1 MSLAWAIG
9 LSAPCLAEGKGY
21 VPPDGFVPT
30 SAVADQ
36 IAEAVLVPIYGAKI
50 IAEERPFKTRLEGD
64 VWIVE
69 GTLKETPGTIT
80 MGGVFTI
87 KISRRT
93 GEILYVM
100 HTR

>member
-1 MSLAWAIG
+1 
-9 LSAPCLAEGKGY
+9 
-21 VPPDGFVPT
+21 
-30 SAVADQ
+30 
-36 IAEAVLVPIYGAKI
+36 
-50 IAEERPFKTRLEGD
+50 
-64 VWIVE
+64 
-69 GTLKETPGTIT
+69 LKETPGTIT